1 MALEDDIRTLSGVKL
16 FESFTREQIRLI
28 AFGSENLEVP
38 AGREIYREGAEGDC
52 AFVIASGTVDL
63 VHDRD
68 GKRVVLGKAEVGE
81 ILGELALITANR
93 RIATAV
99 ARGNCELVF
108 IPRQLF
114 RRMLEE
120 YPELAERLQSRIMHS
135 VQRMLSEMAKVQEKM
150 AHIPDLSA
158 KTDGDIE
165 SGQHEEG

>member
-52 AFVIASGTVDL
+52 AFVIALGTVDL

-81 ILGELALITANR
+81 ILGELALITPTER
-93 RIATAV
+93 LTGAV
-99 ARGNCELVF
+99 AQDDTVLIRIN
-108 IPRQLF
+108 RQFF
-114 RRMLEE
+114 RRVLEE
-120 YPELAERLQSRIMHS
+120 YPETTAMLHDQISRNFQSMVEKIETLARHF
-135 VQRMLSEMAKVQEKM
+135 
-150 AHIPDLSA
+150 SA
-158 KTDGDIE
+158 
-165 SGQHEEG
+165 